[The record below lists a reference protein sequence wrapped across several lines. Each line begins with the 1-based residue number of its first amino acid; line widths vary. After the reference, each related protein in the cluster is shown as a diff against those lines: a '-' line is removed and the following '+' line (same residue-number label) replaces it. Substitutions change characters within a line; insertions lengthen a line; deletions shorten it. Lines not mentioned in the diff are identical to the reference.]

1 MNQPRF
7 KAVNISKD
15 TFVVLFLILV
25 LALMFFPLMATFN
38 DILTRIVINLKGY
51 WFIREVIVPFEV
63 RLTAVILA
71 ALGVEVAV
79 TREYV
84 VLSGS
89 SQPFIAEI
97 VWNCIGWQSVL
108 FFAIT
113 AFIGLQGDKY
123 TNLSKFKAFLIG
135 ALGTFWIN
143 ILRIV
148 AVIFV
153 AYNFG
158 QLTATV
164 VHDYGSLLAV
174 IGWLFFFWWF
184 SFNFVLE
191 ERNPDLK
198 G

>member
-63 RLTAVILA
+63 RLTALILA

-113 AFIGLQGDKY
+113 AFIGLQWDKY

-164 VHDYGSLLAV
+164 VHDYGSPLAV

-184 SFNFVLE
+184 AFNFVLE

-198 G
+198 